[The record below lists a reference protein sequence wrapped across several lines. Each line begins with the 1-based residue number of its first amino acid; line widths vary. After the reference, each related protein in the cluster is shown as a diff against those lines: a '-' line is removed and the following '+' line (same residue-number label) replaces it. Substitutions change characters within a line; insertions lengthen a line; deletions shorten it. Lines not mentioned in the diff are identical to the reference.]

1 MSTADIETPLV
12 RAPVAAA
19 SVSGRPYELM
29 NTVRGL
35 GRELWSDPISF
46 IGFVILVALVL
57 TAILA
62 PLLAPFDPAAQSL
75 RARLLPP
82 FWLPRGSM
90 AHLLGTDYL
99 GRDVLSRLIFG
110 ARASL
115 GIGVSVVALAG
126 AFGVVMGLVA
136 GYAGGR
142 LTGEMSWALKHIPG
156 SDRLIEY
163 EGRINDLLKTY
174 PLTAICQ
181 YDTRRFDGATIFE
194 VLSVHPIMIV
204 HGQIMRNP
212 FYVPPNQYSEAKSDT
227 RDGK

>member
-19 SVSGRPYELM
+19 SVSGRPFELM
-29 NTVRGL
+29 NAVRGL

-46 IGFVILVALVL
+46 VGFVILLALVL

-62 PLLAPFDPAAQSL
+62 PLLAPFDPAAQLL

-115 GIGVSVVALAG
+115 GIGISVVALAG

-142 LTGEMSWALKHIPG
+142 ADNLIMRVIDTQIAFPGLLLALII
-156 SDRLIEY
+156 L
-163 EGRINDLLKTY
+163 
-174 PLTAICQ
+174 
-181 YDTRRFDGATIFE
+181 ATIGPTTMTVVVVLAINGWMVYARVTRGL
-194 VLSVHPIMIV
+194 VLSLRQM
-204 HGQIMRNP
+204 P
-212 FYVPPNQYSEAKSDT
+212 FVEAA
-227 RDGK
+227 